1 MASEYAPTTDFLQ
14 DFAGDAIRVAEN
26 QARRIAANNKPSLKD
41 SEHGVKPTAP
51 SLGSKT
57 ALSDWLGDPDNMD
70 EAEQVRLESLTQSWL
85 EDYFPQLTGDLQGV
99 PEDWLISI
107 LGGGDPYGGASDAI
121 EGVWEQARDRA
132 NSAARTNLDT
142 VAAEFSGNGFSLPP
156 GAYVS
161 AVIETRQR
169 ANRETNEVATQIAMK
184 DAELRVQVQMK
195 AAEIAA
201 QLKMGIMGSLAD
213 FWKLWSDVPDKNNE
227 RQRMHIQAMAGLQ
240 SSLQAYHQVEL
251 AFQELRLRA
260 EEGRTGQT
268 NNIDR
273 NQIALFDSGNANP
286 ALGQAV
292 RGFADIASSA
302 SNAAGTLVAQIEAI

>member
-1 MASEYAPTTDFLQ
+1 MASEYAPTTEFLQ
-14 DFAGDAIRVAEN
+14 DFASDAIRIAEN
-26 QARRIAANNKPSLKD
+26 QARRIAANGKPSLKD
-41 SEHGVKPTAP
+41 SEHQVTPTSP
-51 SLGSKT
+51 SLGGKT
-57 ALSDWLGDPDNMD
+57 SLSDWLGDPDNMD
-70 EAEQVRLESLTQSWL
+70 ETEQARLELLTQAWL
-85 EDYFPQLTGDLQGV
+85 EDYFPQLTSDLQGV

-107 LGGGDPYGGASDAI
+107 LSGGDPYGGASDAM
-121 EGVWEQARDRA
+121 ERVWDQARDRA
-132 NSAARTNLDT
+132 NSEARTNLDT
-142 VAAEFSGNGFSLPP
+142 VAAEFSSNGFSIPQ

-161 AVIETRQR
+161 AVIETRHR
-169 ANRETNEVATQIAMK
+169 ANRETNEVTAQIAMK
-184 DAELRVQVQMK
+184 DAELRVQVQQH
-195 AAEIAA
+195 AAQIAA
-201 QLKMGIMGSLAD
+201 QLKLGIIGALAE
-213 FWKLWSDVPDKNNE
+213 FWKIWSDVPDKNNE
-227 RQRMHIQAMAGLQ
+227 RQRLHIQAMAGLQ

-273 NQIALFDSGNANP
+273 NQIALFDSGNANQ